1 MHTHKHT
8 PAQVLR
14 GLNCLSK
21 KKAAFAC
28 MSGQLLPSEISSDVV
43 KEMEALKI
51 ENEKADRASAS
62 QHRLVQHRLQ
72 DTLTIVLLGSTHETV
87 MWCVNACVLFG

>member
-1 MHTHKHT
+1 
-8 PAQVLR
+8 
-14 GLNCLSK
+14 
-21 KKAAFAC
+21 

-72 DTLTIVLLGSTHETV
+72 DALTIVLLGSTHETV
-87 MWCVNACVLFG
+87 VW